1 MKGLTQK
8 ESDQVAG
15 IGRNKLFEV
24 EKGSARM
31 LMGHRIRVL

>member
-24 EKGSARM
+24 EKGLANM
-31 LMGHRIRVL
+31 LIVHRIRVL